1 MTSPE
6 KSNLNH
12 CAEDSLPQLILSESE
27 VDGTSLADLKKQNK
41 NVKSFI
47 LKVRKYIVLV
57 GGGFSIAAVIFFINP
72 KQARA
77 ECIDVP
83 LHTTTSSIRLTT
95 SSLKSSSSPL
105 NSLAVSHVCNKKI
118 SINKIPVT
126 NMYSSDFNI
135 SRAPAYRSQ
144 SLTGSKDSFSKRCSA
159 IPLCQPSAQILFQN
173 SFQKEKK
180 NPIFSKENFGLM
192 GLIGFKCKKRRSI
205 GRLHL
210 SMIRQKNHNCKSSKL
225 QYPRDLSLCEIVNST
240 KVMPIRTKCLKSRI
254 QLLKRYRKE
263 GVRAFSKKNN
273 EKESLFDPEKERR
286 IKIQQ
291 AINEYKLRAYV
302 AGSIY
307 LVAQNLPSSFNLP
320 MLLLLLPRF
329 AKMISIKNL
338 SSIAPIV
345 DTTVNVLNSITDTK
359 GAQEN
364 ESIPTTERKTQMEYI
379 SKVQNIESRTLAAIE
394 KDNWLETIIVKA
406 KLKDI
411 ESVGLGKNGAI
422 SRFQTLQEI
431 WNCEETQVL
440 IDAYDRG
447 EPQLLLN
454 RISASRYLSIWNP
467 DLPLYTS
474 SCRFKQKMLERTE
487 NFTGRIERKLRFI
500 TDSEKYSFKPLAKGI
515 TRKPIFTKLILLSNT
530 LPSMDAQITK
540 KEEVFSSED
549 FDIWVEHE
557 RELVST
563 SFEHARKRY
572 EQTTGSNVLQTDL
585 QQCINDFL
593 KEDFL

>member
-1 MTSPE
+1 MRTP
-6 KSNLNH
+6 L
-12 CAEDSLPQLILSESE
+12 SLE
-27 VDGTSLADLKKQNK
+27 
-41 NVKSFI
+41 
-47 LKVRKYIVLV
+47 
-57 GGGFSIAAVIFFINP
+57 
-72 KQARA
+72 
-77 ECIDVP
+77 
-83 LHTTTSSIRLTT
+83 
-95 SSLKSSSSPL
+95 SSSPVL
-105 NSLAVSHVCNKKI
+105 SPLEMSYACN
-118 SINKIPVT
+118 IPASSC
-126 NMYSSDFNI
+126 NMYSSASSV
-135 SRAPAYRSQ
+135 SRVAAFQKQ
-144 SLTGSKDSFSKRCSA
+144 SLKGLQDLFSKRCSA
-159 IPLCQPSAQILFQN
+159 IPLRRPSAQILFQN

-180 NPIFSKENFGLM
+180 KPIFSKENFGLM
-192 GLIGFKCKKRRSI
+192 GLIGFKCKKRRPI
-205 GRLHL
+205 RRLHL

-240 KVMPIRTKCLKSRI
+240 KVMPIRTKW
-254 QLLKRYRKE
+254 LKRYRQE

-273 EKESLFDPEKERR
+273 DRESLFDPEKERR

-291 AINEYKLRAYV
+291 AINESKLRAYV

-307 LVAQNLPSSFNLP
+307 IVAKTLPSSFNLP

-329 AKMISIKNL
+329 AKIISIKNL

-345 DTTVNVLNSITDTK
+345 DTTVNVWNSITDTK

-364 ESIPTTERKTQMEYI
+364 ESIPTIKKKTQMDYI

-394 KDNWLETIIVKA
+394 KDNWLETTIVKA

-440 IDAYDRG
+440 IDAYERG

-467 DLPLYTS
+467 DLPIYTS

-487 NFTGRIERKLRFI
+487 NFTGGIERKLRFI